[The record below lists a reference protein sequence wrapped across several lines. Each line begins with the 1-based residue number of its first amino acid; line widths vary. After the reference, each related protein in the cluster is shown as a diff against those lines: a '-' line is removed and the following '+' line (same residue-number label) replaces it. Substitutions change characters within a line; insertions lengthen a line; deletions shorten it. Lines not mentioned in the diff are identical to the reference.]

1 MDNELELKK
10 LHREVKRLQR
20 KLKEKRIS
28 LIINV
33 ILAIATII
41 SLFK

>member
-1 MDNELELKK
+1 MDNEKELKK
-10 LHREVKRLQR
+10 LRREVKRLQR

-33 ILAIATII
+33 ILTIATII